1 MSTQAQTAQPGIFL
15 LLRRL
20 RLPLIVLISVYAV
33 SIFGFTLVPGVD
45 PEGNAWKM
53 SFFHAFYFV
62 SFVGPTIGLGEV
74 PYPFSDAQRLWA
86 AVSMYCTV
94 VAWLYGIG
102 ALLATIQD
110 PLFRRIVHENRAGR
124 AVRRLRDPF
133 VLICGYG
140 DAGTLVAR
148 ELTEEGIAV
157 VVIDRKLERVE
168 SVEIDELRMEVPAL
182 HANAVHPEFLLLAG
196 INHPQCRYTLALT
209 EDDAANLTVALN
221 AKLLAPEHEV
231 ICEVHHREHQAAM
244 ARIGVEHIINPYDTF
259 AERLALTMRI
269 PSLHVIYEA
278 LTTQA
283 GNAMAPPL
291 IVPQGR
297 WLVCGYGRFG
307 RSVCRHL
314 LKIGVEVT
322 VIDDDPAPD
331 ARSHVIHG
339 NAMDADVMRKAGVE
353 QADGVVVA
361 SANDT
366 MCLAIASLA
375 HELNPG
381 IFTVV
386 RQNERHNTPMFRAFD
401 ADISTLA
408 GYVVAAEVL
417 RIIRAPQLSY
427 FLRLARLED
436 EQWAHALLERIR
448 ACNGKETVESWSLSI
463 DARSAPALV
472 GALRSGRLVTVGDL
486 LRAPDNRDLALKAV
500 PLLLQHA
507 EGKQLLPDVAQELRE
522 GEHLLFC
529 GRMIARGRLYR
540 TVHDDQVLAYVLDGI
555 ETRRRVPWPPLQPG
569 R

>member
-1 MSTQAQTAQPGIFL
+1 M
-15 LLRRL
+15 
-20 RLPLIVLISVYAV
+20 
-33 SIFGFTLVPGVD
+33 
-45 PEGNAWKM
+45 
-53 SFFHAFYFV
+53 
-62 SFVGPTIGLGEV
+62 
-74 PYPFSDAQRLWA
+74 
-86 AVSMYCTV
+86 
-94 VAWLYGIG
+94 
-102 ALLATIQD
+102 
-110 PLFRRIVHENRAGR
+110 
-124 AVRRLRDPF
+124 
-133 VLICGYG
+133 
-140 DAGTLVAR
+140 
-148 ELTEEGIAV
+148 
-157 VVIDRKLERVE
+157 
-168 SVEIDELRMEVPAL
+168 
-182 HANAVHPEFLLLAG
+182 
-196 INHPQCRYTLALT
+196 
-209 EDDAANLTVALN
+209 
-221 AKLLAPEHEV
+221 
-231 ICEVHHREHQAAM
+231 
-244 ARIGVEHIINPYDTF
+244 
-259 AERLALTMRI
+259 
-269 PSLHVIYEA
+269 
-278 LTTQA
+278 
-283 GNAMAPPL
+283 
-291 IVPQGR
+291 
-297 WLVCGYGRFG
+297 
-307 RSVCRHL
+307 
-314 LKIGVEVT
+314 
-322 VIDDDPAPD
+322 
-331 ARSHVIHG
+331 IHG
-339 NAMDADVMRKAGVE
+339 HAMDAGSRRQRGPVRG
-353 QADGVVVA
+353 DGVVVA

-555 ETRRRVPWPPLQPG
+555 ETRRRVPWRSLQHRG
-569 R
+569 

>member
-1 MSTQAQTAQPGIFL
+1 MSRLARRPQPGIFL

-20 RLPLIVLISVYAV
+20 RLPLIALISVYAV
-33 SIFGFTLVPGVD
+33 AIFGFTLLPGVD
-45 PEGNAWKM
+45 PEGNDWKM

-62 SFVGPTIGLGEV
+62 SFVGPTIGLGEI

-86 AVSMYCTV
+86 AISMYCTV
-94 VAWLYGIG
+94 VAWLYAIG
-102 ALLATIQD
+102 ALLSTIQD
-110 PLFRRIVHENRAGR
+110 PLFRRIMHENRVGR
-124 AVRRLRDPF
+124 AVRRLREPF

-140 DAGTLVAR
+140 DAGTLIAR

-157 VVIDRKLERVE
+157 VVIDRKFERVE
-168 SVEIDELRMEVPAL
+168 SVEIDELSMEVPAL
-182 HANAVHPEFLLLAG
+182 HADAVHPGSLLLAG
-196 INHPQCRYTLALT
+196 IDHPQCLCTLALT
-209 EDDAANLTVALN
+209 EDDAVNLTVALN

-231 ICEVHHREHQAAM
+231 ICEVHHHEHHAAM

-283 GNAMAPPL
+283 GNAMAPAL
-291 IVPQGR
+291 IIPKGR
-297 WLVCGYGRFG
+297 WVVCGYGRFG
-307 RSVCRHL
+307 RSICRHL
-314 LKIGVEVT
+314 SNIGVEVM
-322 VIDDDPAPD
+322 VIDDNPAPD
-331 ARSHVIHG
+331 AGAHVIRG
-339 NAMDADVMRKAGVE
+339 NAMDAEVMRKAGIE

-366 MCLAIASLA
+366 LCLAIASLA

-386 RQNERHNTPMFRAFD
+386 RQNERRNTPMFRAFD

-436 EQWAHALLERIR
+436 EQWAHALLERMR
-448 ACNGKETVESWSLSI
+448 TCNGKETVEAWSLSI
-463 DARSAPALV
+463 DARNSPALV
-472 GALRSGRLVTVGDL
+472 GALRSGRRVTVGDL
-486 LRAPDNRDLALKAV
+486 LRAPDNRDLPVKAV

-507 EGKQLLPDVAQELRE
+507 EGKQLLPDPSQELRE
-522 GEHLLFC
+522 GEQLLFC
-529 GRMIARGRLYR
+529 GRMVARGRLYR

-555 ETRRRVPWPPLQPG
+555 ETRRRVPWLALPRSG
-569 R
+569 